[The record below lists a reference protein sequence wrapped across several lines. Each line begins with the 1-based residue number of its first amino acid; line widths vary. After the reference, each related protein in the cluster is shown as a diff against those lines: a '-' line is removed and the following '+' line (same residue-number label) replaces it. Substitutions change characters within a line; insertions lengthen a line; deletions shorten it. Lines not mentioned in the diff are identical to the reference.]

1 MVCCLLLGNCLGEIV
16 IFSLLKLEKSEF
28 VRRMKIE
35 PASYFDFVSVL
46 KLDSAVSQF
55 LQRETVLSS
64 LQGLIRSQKVIE
76 REIIL
81 VCSSLLPGGPASLK
95 LAREAG
101 LRFGSKV

>member
-1 MVCCLLLGNCLGEIV
+1 MLGNCLGEIV

-28 VRRMKIE
+28 VRRTKIE

-76 REIIL
+76 RELIL
-81 VCSSLLPGGPASLK
+81 VCSFLLPGGPASLK

-101 LRFGSKV
+101 LRLGSEV

>member
-1 MVCCLLLGNCLGEIV
+1 MLGNCLGEIV
-16 IFSLLKLEKSEF
+16 VFSLLKLEKSEF
-28 VRRMKIE
+28 VRRKIE

-76 REIIL
+76 RELIL
-81 VCSSLLPGGPASLK
+81 VCSFLLPGGPASLK

-101 LRFGSKV
+101 LRLGSD